1 MISFRTLI
9 GILIISSSF
18 LGALICAAP
27 SDAQNHIAQNHIAQN
42 HIAQNHIA
50 QSQRLLQSDEADSE
64 ESEDSE
70 RSYKNPPL
78 PPLELTED
86 LNKDLERFRQHI
98 EDREFSKAL
107 AIIKRVRSKTRKP
120 EDSVATIIDRYFREA
135 EAGTVLDKAQKYSDK
150 ENYRK
155 ALGIILKE
163 DPKGTEYEGTR
174 TGEELT
180 ELREMLLDE
189 IFFVLEDFEKST
201 ATSGDNDE
209 EEEEEGGRG
218 QRGQQGGASKIVG
231 GTPEDG
237 DVRNG
242 KFAMHWQTSDRLSWV
257 TLGNKAFEKM
267 LEDGVS
273 LTDYRYLTI
282 SLRCENPS
290 AKPNILVLFD
300 VDGEQVRAP
309 RGGMRRGGARAFQRD
324 GFNTTVNPKGSWRE
338 YRLDLKKFTRKGEV
352 EWDMVEALRL
362 IYTAGPDHLIMIDDV
377 ILEKQ

>member
-1 MISFRTLI
+1 MISFRTLV
-9 GILIISSSF
+9 GILIMSSSF

-27 SDAQNHIAQNHIAQN
+27 SH
-42 HIAQNHIA
+42 A

-70 RSYKNPPL
+70 RTYKNPPL
-78 PPLELTED
+78 PPLELTEE

-120 EDSVATIIDRYFREA
+120 EESVATIIDRYFREA
-135 EAGTVLDKAQKYSDK
+135 ESGTVLDKAQKYSDK

-180 ELREMLLDE
+180 ELREMLMEE

-201 ATSGDNDE
+201 ATSGDNDEE

-237 DVRNG
+237 DVRTG
-242 KFAMHWQTSDRLSWV
+242 KFAMHWQTSERLSWV
-257 TLGNKAFEKM
+257 TLGNKAFGKM

-324 GFNTTVNPKGSWRE
+324 GFNTTVNPKGAWRE

-377 ILEKQ
+377 KLEKQ

>member
-1 MISFRTLI
+1 MISFRTLL

-27 SDAQNHIAQNHIAQN
+27 SVAQNPDTQSPN
-42 HIAQNHIA
+42 A
-50 QSQRLLQSDEADSE
+50 QSQLLLQSDEADSE

-120 EDSVATIIDRYFREA
+120 EESVATIIDRYFREA

-209 EEEEEGGRG
+209 EEEEGGRG

-242 KFAMHWQTSDRLSWV
+242 KFAMHWQTSERLSWV

-324 GFNTTVNPKGSWRE
+324 GFNTTVNPKGAWRE

-362 IYTAGPDHLIMIDDV
+362 IYTAGPDLLIMIDDV
-377 ILEKQ
+377 KLEKQ